1 MPNHSHL
8 NQLGAGESYYGRSFP
23 LEGHSQNRPTTSLMQ
38 ELSAK
43 DFSPDEELDT
53 EEEDMADDGEDGE
66 EEQMKQLESEGS
78 PLRSIE

>member
-8 NQLGAGESYYGRSFP
+8 NQLGASESYYGRSLP
-23 LEGHSQNRPTTSLMQ
+23 LEGHSQNRHTTSLMQ
-38 ELSAK
+38 ELSAE

-66 EEQMKQLESEGS
+66 E
-78 PLRSIE
+78 